1 MPESMMKTRNA
12 SINLRRFDVLS
23 LYDFHNASMG
33 VAAVVEA
40 FCEVAV
46 ALGPAMS
53 AEEYGEH
60 ATIT

>member
-1 MPESMMKTRNA
+1 
-12 SINLRRFDVLS
+12 
-23 LYDFHNASMG
+23 MG